1 MGNFGLDSS
10 VESNAKKLDLDS
22 CKFLRFVCV
31 FALFTHLSRAM
42 SLKAFLGRYLAVL
55 R

>member
-22 CKFLRFVCV
+22 CKSRFVCV